1 MNKLTTITI
10 IAGLASVLST
20 MVCSAAIVAPRA
32 PRAAPH
38 EHQAQCSTDLG
49 HMRSVSRADILAI
62 GGGQRI
68 VLVPVCEEEGVHS
81 RHEEYGTL
89 FRDGNV
95 NTLRQPIARNPALI
109 AALGSKDYDEQ
120 DVISLRYGGNDSI
133 ILYVHQRDMN

>member
-1 MNKLTTITI
+1 MNKLTTITV

-20 MVCSAAIVAPRA
+20 MVCSAAIVAPRQ
-32 PRAAPH
+32 PRVAPH
-38 EHQAQCSTDLG
+38 EHQAECSTDMG
-49 HMRSVSRADILAI
+49 HMRSVTRGDILSI

-68 VLVPVCEEEGVHS
+68 VLIPVCEEEGVRS

-109 AALGSKDYDEQ
+109 AALESKDYDEQ
-120 DVISLRYGGNDSI
+120 DVISLRFGGNDSI
-133 ILYVHQRDMN
+133 ILYVHQRDMY